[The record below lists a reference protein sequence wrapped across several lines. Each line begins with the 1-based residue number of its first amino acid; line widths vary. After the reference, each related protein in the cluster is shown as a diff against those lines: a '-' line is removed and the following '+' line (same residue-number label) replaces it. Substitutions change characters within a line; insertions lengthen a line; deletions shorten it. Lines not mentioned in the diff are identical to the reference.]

1 MQNNFKT
8 MNGTTVIDLGFNL
21 LLVVTFYFWFFVAV
35 NLIYDICIRCFEY
48 SAATVRIIFCLGIS
62 DLISIEEFIVLG
74 LLLRL

>member
-35 NLIYDICIRCFEY
+35 NLINDICIRSFKD
-48 SAATVRIIFCLGIS
+48 SSATVRIIFCLSIS